1 MAVAGARVVVELME
15 VFGLDS
21 CIQIG
26 SLFTDVSLNHKSRWK
41 AHDGD

>member
-1 MAVAGARVVVELME
+1 MAVASVRVVVELIQ

-26 SLFTDVSLNHKSRWK
+26 SLFTGISLNHTSGWK